1 MKKILCFILAFLL
14 SFNAITCN
22 VFAEG
27 FSGSSTDY
35 NIPSKDILK
44 ELPADAPKSTETF
57 LKHVYFQPM
66 TEFFN
71 SLGIDIWG
79 DNKVWSEDT
88 SKFILDN
95 ATKDNNVTTDGNYY
109 YINANFIKNINEK
122 VQENIHAL
130 DGYWI
135 FEPAHSLDELPM
147 ADIIQFYRDN
157 SKYDSDKNKKE
168 YYNSDQF
175 VSDINALCANEIGFC
190 AYPLYFNDSSVYAK
204 RLAYIERDK
213 CGFGDTYYF
222 VHNPSFTDLKVT
234 LYKNQNGKAV
244 YLDGNCEWKLAE
256 YSSQVKGLGV
266 SEGCYVEHIKYNLSN
281 SYGSPVR
288 IFYSPTDLQHF
299 LDNHGRQYYAPQ
311 LPIANI
317 RIPVTYINNINTNK
331 LPDFNFNTG
340 SLVGKAEADI
350 QGEIDLTLK
359 NYLDHLIELNNNKPA
374 PTSTPTPTKPPTPT
388 KAPTSTP
395 APVTPITVTP
405 TPVLPNVTVSPT
417 PSPEDFSSINKWL
430 EQIYNWLLD
439 FGDKHQTFTE
449 KICKYIDST
458 DGKLDQ
464 IIEAID
470 RLSQGDTTGEAN
482 GCKYDYTALSEFMTQ
497 LWNESDKKF
506 DKMVELLEE
515 NNKYQ
520 QKIVDSLNQIK
531 ALLVADTVLDVF
543 RNRSNET
550 ANKAKEKFPTSLP
563 WDIALVVNAFS
574 APPKEPVIELP
585 IKIESMHI
593 DEKIVVDLSSEEWT
607 KLAKTC
613 RYLLSILFVLYMV
626 HLSRKFFSKGD
637 D

>member
-1 MKKILCFILAFLL
+1 MKKILCFALAFLL

-22 VFAEG
+22 VFAED

-35 NIPSKDILK
+35 NIPSKDTLK

-66 TEFFN
+66 TDFFN

-95 ATKDNNVTTDGNYY
+95 AAKDNNVTTDGNYY
-109 YINANFIKNINEK
+109 YINANFIKNINQK
-122 VQENIHAL
+122 VQENLHAL
-130 DGYWI
+130 DGYYLI
-135 FEPAHSLDELPM
+135 EPYGPL
-147 ADIIQFYRDN
+147 
-157 SKYDSDKNKKE
+157 KYDTFVDALTSIKGWDTSDFTD
-168 YYNSDQF
+168 YMNS
-175 VSDINALCANEIGFC
+175 LLNEICSGNFFYIDGTR
-190 AYPLYFNDSSVYAK
+190 AHNYNYA
-204 RLAYIERDK
+204 
-213 CGFGDTYYF
+213 
-222 VHNPSFTDLKVT
+222 
-234 LYKNQNGKAV
+234 
-244 YLDGNCEWKLAE
+244 
-256 YSSQVKGLGV
+256 
-266 SEGCYVEHIKYNLSN
+266 LSN
-281 SYGSPVR
+281 SYSDRLIYIHSSDTLYSLAPNSTTDYRVFFKRSYSSNSYYNLRESGTLLFSDIKRILSVGGTFTLGAPLK
-288 IFYSPTDLQHF
+288 IFYSKEDALKYRS
-299 LDNHGRQYYAPQ
+299 NGRTYYAPK
-311 LPIANI
+311 LPFSNI
-317 RIPVTYINNINTNK
+317 RIPVTYINNINNSG

-340 SLVGKAEADI
+340 SLVGKAEADV
-350 QGEIDLTLK
+350 QADIDLALK

-395 APVTPITVTP
+395 APATPITVTP

-417 PSPEDFSSINKWL
+417 PPPEDFSSINKWL

-439 FGDKHQTFTE
+439 FGDKNQTFTE

-470 RLSQGDTTGEAN
+470 RLSHGDTTGEAN
-482 GCKYDYTALSEFMTQ
+482 GCKYDYTVLSEFMTQ

-506 DKMVELLEE
+506 DKMVKLLEE
-515 NNKYQ
+515 NNEYQ

-593 DEKIVVDLSSEEWT
+593 DEKIVVDLSSEEWV

>member
-1 MKKILCFILAFLL
+1 MKKILCFTLAFLL

-22 VFAEG
+22 VLAED

-35 NIPSKDILK
+35 NIPSKDTLK
-44 ELPADAPKSTETF
+44 ELPIDAPQATESF
-57 LKHVYFQPM
+57 LKNVYFQPM
-66 TEFFN
+66 TEYFN
-71 SLGIDIWG
+71 ALGIDIWG
-79 DNKVWSEDT
+79 DNKVWNEDT
-88 SKFILDN
+88 SKFIVDN
-95 ATKDNNVTTDGNYY
+95 VAKDNNVTTDGNYY
-109 YINANFIKNINEK
+109 YINANFIKNINQK

-130 DGYWI
+130 DGYYLLDANASGSFQSDLTRYFNGTYKETNKEATSTFI
-135 FEPAHSLDELPM
+135 SSHSSLC
-147 ADIIQFYRDN
+147 RT
-157 SKYDSDKNKKE
+157 E
-168 YYNSDQF
+168 YNNYN
-175 VSDINALCANEIGFC
+175 IGFD
-190 AYPLYFNDSSVYAK
+190 ATEHYYIDEKGFVVRYSDSYSLPYLDVRYFAS
-204 RLAYIERDK
+204 R
-213 CGFGDTYYF
+213 GFVIVEDNNRAWFNFKSYF
-222 VHNPSFTDLKVT
+222 VDNAFSLWGAP
-234 LYKNQNGKAV
+234 
-244 YLDGNCEWKLAE
+244 
-256 YSSQVKGLGV
+256 VK
-266 SEGCYVEHIKYNLSN
+266 
-281 SYGSPVR
+281 
-288 IFYSPTDLQHF
+288 IFYSSEDVANF
-299 LDNHGRQYYAPQ
+299 IDKGRQYYAPK
-311 LPIANI
+311 LPFSNI
-317 RIPVTYINNINTNK
+317 RIPVTYINNINNSG

-340 SLVGKAEADI
+340 SLVGKAEADV
-350 QGEIDLTLK
+350 QADIDLALK

-417 PSPEDFSSINKWL
+417 PPPEDFSSINKWL

-506 DKMVELLEE
+506 DKMIELLEE
-515 NNKYQ
+515 NNEYQ

-593 DEKIVVDLSSEEWT
+593 DEKIVVDLSSEEWV

>member
-1 MKKILCFILAFLL
+1 MKRILCFTLAFLL

-22 VFAEG
+22 VFAES

-35 NIPSKDILK
+35 EYPSNAKPITDSPEYKDTQKNINTVMKAFFSAVLPEHAS
-44 ELPADAPKSTETF
+44 ELWSDEIS
-57 LKHVYFQPM
+57 
-66 TEFFN
+66 
-71 SLGIDIWG
+71 SL
-79 DNKVWSEDT
+79 VESE
-88 SKFILDN
+88 SI
-95 ATKDNNVTTDGNYY
+95 KDNNVTTDGNYY

-130 DGYWI
+130 DGYWLI
-135 FEPAHSLDELPM
+135 ETSGTPPFIDNGASFINYCTLVANFRKEDSILRSAKDSTSLADASLVATFTPA
-147 ADIIQFYRDN
+147 DN
-157 SKYDSDKNKKE
+157 AKSGNGVYDSYYAIGKDYTGFDSKY
-168 YYNSDQF
+168 YM
-175 VSDINALCANEIGFC
+175 VL
-190 AYPLYFNDSSVYAK
+190 DSSNYAV
-204 RLAYIERDK
+204 RSASYNRDK
-213 CGFGDTYYF
+213 KKASYMSNHYLGSTWFNYNRYYRFTY
-222 VHNPSFTDLKVT
+222 T
-234 LYKNQNGKAV
+234 L
-244 YLDGNCEWKLAE
+244 
-256 YSSQVKGLGV
+256 
-266 SEGCYVEHIKYNLSN
+266 NLTWTIEQLQSR
-281 SYGSPVR
+281 SWSGSPFRV
-288 IFYSPTDLQHF
+288 FYSLEDLARF
-299 LDNHGRQYYAPQ
+299 KANGGRQYYAPK
-311 LPIANI
+311 LPFSNI
-317 RIPVTYINNINTNK
+317 RIPVTYINNINSSG
-331 LPDFNFNTG
+331 LPDFNFNLG
-340 SLVGKAEADI
+340 SLVGKAEADV
-350 QGEIDLTLK
+350 QADIDLALK

-405 TPVLPNVTVSPT
+405 TPVLPGVTVSPT
-417 PSPEDFSSINKWL
+417 PPPEDFSSINKWL

-439 FGDKHQTFTE
+439 FGDKNQTFTE

-506 DKMVELLEE
+506 DKMIELLEE
-515 NNKYQ
+515 NNEYQ

-593 DEKIVVDLSSEEWT
+593 DEKIVVDLSSEEWV